1 MVKIVQRMLGAI
13 LSTYIVCCKKLSSSI
28 FLGTL
33 EIEMKRSGEVIKKDI
48 KNYLK
53 NSDLIYAKKNWR

>member
-13 LSTYIVCCKKLSSSI
+13 LFNLHSVLQKVIKFN

-33 EIEMKRSGEVIKKDI
+33 EIEMKRFGEVIKKDI

-53 NSDLIYAKKNWR
+53 NSDLIYAKKN